1 MAMQLDSERRIV
13 SVSEGRAVDHLKQ
26 GAEDFPQP
34 TRDTAQ
40 RLKLEYGR
48 SRPGIPL
55 QANQLEPPLPQ
66 ILYIRKS
73 GSNPYIARE
82 TKFHFLIPFKKYH
95 SCHFFIHPPILL

>member
-1 MAMQLDSERRIV
+1 MDRV
-13 SVSEGRAVDHLKQ
+13 KQ
-26 GAEDFPQP
+26 RAEDFPQP

-48 SRPGIPL
+48 SRPEIPL
-55 QANQLEPPLPQ
+55 QANQLEPPLSE

-82 TKFHFLIPFKKYH
+82 TKFHCPPPHSRSAIPIIFLFTPY
-95 SCHFFIHPPILL
+95 LL